1 MAAHNTSFKIL
12 SLLTL
17 LTLLSSSATVTA
29 ISTED
34 VDAVLLLL
42 RAQGHALFANAIS
55 TSDLLFDILSLP
67 SLTLLAPT
75 DPTLFALDMTNTPPF
90 YISTL
95 RLHALPLRLSWSQL
109 RLLSNGSL
117 LPTLLYSHELLV
129 LRRRQVNTFVVHGGG
144 GGDGDSGSTVDV
156 VMPGLYYSRDVAV
169 HGLGGILTLRSKID
183 ASANL
188 SPPQVPSNNKNRTVF
203 FPPVPR
209 INTSSSG
216 NSRNRNV
223 FFPPIPRIP
232 EILPINHTVRPPL
245 VNRTKRSAPAN
256 NHTVSSPPSV
266 NRTVVFQVP
275 KFSTSNRTNH
285 TDSSPVNRTAVV
297 SPPPGPAVV
306 ENYLSSPIESPKS
319 GDVLTWSSSGGL
331 VLSPDNSPSLAPTR
345 AEESKSKKIGE
356 VLGSGEIC
364 AVG

>member
-1 MAAHNTSFKIL
+1 MAAHTSFKIL

-17 LTLLSSSATVTA
+17 LTLLTSAATVMA

-109 RLLSNGSL
+109 RLLSNGSS
-117 LPTLLYSHELLV
+117 LPTLLYSRELLV
-129 LRRRQVNTFVVHGGG
+129 LRRRQVNTFVVHGGS
-144 GGDGDSGSTVDV
+144 GGDVDGVSAVEV

-188 SPPQVPSNNKNRTVF
+188 SPPPVPSNNKNRTVF
-203 FPPVPR
+203 FPPFPR
-209 INTSSSG
+209 INTSSSI

-223 FFPPIPRIP
+223 FFPPVPRIP

-245 VNRTKRSAPAN
+245 DNRTN
-256 NHTVSSPPSV
+256 SSPPSV
-266 NRTVVFQVP
+266 NRTGTFNR
-275 KFSTSNRTNH
+275 SNR
-285 TDSSPVNRTAVV
+285 TDSSPVNRTGVV
-297 SPPPGPAVV
+297 SPSPGPAVV
-306 ENYLSSPIESPKS
+306 ENSLSSPTESPKS
-319 GDVLTWSSSGGL
+319 GDVLTL
-331 VLSPDNSPSLAPTR
+331 VLSPDNSPSLAPTT

-356 VLGSGEIC
+356 VPGSGEIC

>member
-17 LTLLSSSATVTA
+17 LILLSSAATVTA

-117 LPTLLYSHELLV
+117 LPTLLYSRELLV

-144 GGDGDSGSTVDV
+144 GGYRDGGSAVEV

-209 INTSSSG
+209 INTSSSRH
-216 NSRNRNV
+216 SRNRNV

-232 EILPINHTVRPPL
+232 EILPINHTVRP
-245 VNRTKRSAPAN
+245 RTNRSAPAN

-266 NRTVVFQVP
+266 NHTVVF
-275 KFSTSNRTNH
+275 
-285 TDSSPVNRTAVV
+285 PVNRTAVV
-297 SPPPGPAVV
+297 SPSPGPAVV
-306 ENYLSSPIESPKS
+306 KNYLSSPIESPKS
-319 GDVLTWSSSGGL
+319 DDVLTWSSSRF
-331 VLSPDNSPSLAPTR
+331 VLSPDNSPSPAPTR

-356 VLGSGEIC
+356 VLVIGEIC